1 MATNAHICV
10 VFMEWA
16 GLQTLDDIPK
26 SITIPIPRSKEKQQ
40 QEFLENVLSKFV
52 ECVLVEFDRG
62 KALQRKNKQNESAS
76 EQTEEPVDVN
86 AEGLGLYYI

>member
-1 MATNAHICV
+1 M
-10 VFMEWA
+10 
-16 GLQTLDDIPK
+16 
-26 SITIPIPRSKEKQQ
+26 
-40 QEFLENVLSKFV
+40 
-52 ECVLVEFDRG
+52 EFDRG